1 MFSFSYRSIFLSF
14 PPSNL
19 IKFLSSLL
27 LIILFP
33 TFSPCNLPAFPSYKF
48 PSFRPSR
55 SNFPSFQPSHL
66 PPSHHAIFSA
76 SNLPSFL
83 SSHLPTIPPTHRLT
97 FPSSHH
103 PTIPPFNLLTFHI
116 FSSPRLPTFQLYSQ
130 PYSHHLF
137 ISSHFQISR
146 HISIYHPFFF

>member
-19 IKFLSSLL
+19 IKFLFSLL

-33 TFSPCNLPAFPSYKF
+33 TFSPCNLPAFPSY
-48 PSFRPSR
+48 
-55 SNFPSFQPSHL
+55 NFPSFQPSHL
-66 PPSHHAIFSA
+66 PPSHHAIFPA
-76 SNLPSFL
+76 SNLPSFS

-97 FPSSHH
+97 FPSSHF

-116 FSSPRLPTFQLYSQ
+116 FIYFIPNLIPIIFSYPHTFKFPATFPFTILSSSKRD
-130 PYSHHLF
+130 
-137 ISSHFQISR
+137 
-146 HISIYHPFFF
+146 